1 MVIKK
6 KVSSSRKDGVAY
18 ILVFKIKRP
27 FRVLEKGEPISY
39 WFRRLTFCEGLGGP
53 GRKVN

>member
-39 WFRRLTFCEGLGGP
+39 WFRRLTFCEGLGRP